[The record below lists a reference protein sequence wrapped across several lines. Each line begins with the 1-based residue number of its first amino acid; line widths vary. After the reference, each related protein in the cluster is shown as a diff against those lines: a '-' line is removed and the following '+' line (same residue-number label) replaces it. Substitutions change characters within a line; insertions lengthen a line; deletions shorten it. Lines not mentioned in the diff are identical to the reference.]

1 MEGERGLWWLGEKM
15 ELTVIENKEYNIY
28 NNVKKYIL
36 EGKNETRNR
45 GTTH

>member
-1 MEGERGLWWLGEKM
+1 M

-36 EGKNETRNR
+36 EGKNKFENGRYVEKR
-45 GTTH
+45 KGVIIL